1 MGTKSIKIWMPQNL
15 NECACSNEQD
25 ADETAM
31 LAATLADEDDDLSV
45 LATKVVMQLRAV
57 ITAEV
62 SCLETGDGAIFTDD
76 SFESD

>member
-1 MGTKSIKIWMPQNL
+1 MPQNL